1 MTLIDVIKY
10 EGGNNVLV
18 WKHPKEDFN
27 TSAQL
32 IVHESQEA
40 VVFKDGIALGPYSA
54 GKHTLETENIPGIR
68 RLVGL
73 VTGGV
78 SPNHCEVYF
87 INKAYA
93 LDVHWGTASE
103 WKLQD
108 PTLQV
113 PFSMQARGQFA
124 IRVADSKQFLLKLVG
139 TTSSFTTMTLQNYFS
154 DLMISRIK
162 DCISNIIL
170 SEGLSHAE
178 ISSHLV
184 SIGEK
189 VTLLLSETFE
199 KYGLS
204 LEEFV
209 VEGVSIKD
217 SKISEAIEEAQK
229 DRAVN
234 IIKGIT
240 EQDKMA
246 HDVALAQASNP
257 GMSGQ
262 ASQIMTGVAAGAAM
276 APVMGHM
283 VRNVMQP
290 TELMQPTEQ
299 FGQGTQQHRDQFSIG
314 VVNKRTAPIEENKAI
329 CPQCGATVT
338 ENSRFCNQC
347 GAQLEKES
355 EPPETCPLC
364 GGQITKG
371 SKFCNHCGGKL

>member
-1 MTLIDVIKY
+1 MALIDVIKY

-32 IVHESQEA
+32 IVHEAQEA
-40 VVFKDGIALGPYSA
+40 VVFKDGIALGPYAA
-54 GKHTLETENIPGIR
+54 GKHTIETENIPGIR

-87 INKAYA
+87 INKTYA

-124 IRVADSKQFLLKLVG
+124 VRVMDSKQFLLKLVG
-139 TTSSFTTMTLQNYFS
+139 TTSSFTTLTLQNYFS

-178 ISSHLV
+178 ISSHLI
-184 SIGEK
+184 SIAEK
-189 VTLLLSETFE
+189 VTPLLSDAFD
-199 KYGLS
+199 KYGLA

-262 ASQIMTGVAAGAAM
+262 ASQIMTGVAAGVAM
-276 APVMGHM
+276 APAMGNM

-290 TELMQPTEQ
+290 AAQNGQSAQP
-299 FGQGTQQHRDQFSIG
+299 HRDQFSMG
-314 VVNKRTAPIEENKAI
+314 VVNKRTAPVEENRAT
-329 CPQCGATVT
+329 CPQCGATVV
-338 ENSRFCNQC
+338 EDSRFCNQC
-347 GAQLEKES
+347 GAQLEKKCET
-355 EPPETCPLC
+355 PETCPLC
-364 GGQITKG
+364 GGQLPKG
-371 SKFCNHCGGKL
+371 SKFCNHCGGKI

>member
-1 MTLIDVIKY
+1 MALIDVIKY

-32 IVHESQEA
+32 IVHEAQEA
-40 VVFKDGIALGPYSA
+40 VVFKDGIALGPYTA
-54 GKHTLETENIPGIR
+54 GKHTIETENIPGIR

-87 INKAYA
+87 INKTYA

-124 IRVADSKQFLLKLVG
+124 VRVMDSKQFLLKLVG

-178 ISSHLV
+178 ISSHLI
-184 SIGEK
+184 SIAEK
-189 VTLLLSETFE
+189 VTPLLSDAFD
-199 KYGLS
+199 KYGLA

-262 ASQIMTGVAAGAAM
+262 ASQIMTGVAAGVAM
-276 APVMGHM
+276 APAMGNM

-290 TELMQPTEQ
+290 AEHYGQSAQPY
-299 FGQGTQQHRDQFSIG
+299 RDQFSMG
-314 VVNKRTAPIEENKAI
+314 VVNKRNTPVEENKAT
-329 CPQCGATVT
+329 CPQCGATVV
-338 ENSRFCNQC
+338 EDSRFCNQC
-347 GAQLEKES
+347 GAQLEKKS
-355 EPPETCPLC
+355 DTPETCPLC
-364 GGQITKG
+364 GGQLPKG
-371 SKFCNHCGGKL
+371 SKFCNHCGGKI

>member
-1 MTLIDVIKY
+1 MALIDVIKY

-32 IVHESQEA
+32 IVHEAQEA
-40 VVFKDGIALGPYSA
+40 VVFKDGIALGPYTA
-54 GKHTLETENIPGIR
+54 GKHTIETENIPGIR

-87 INKAYA
+87 INKTYA

-124 IRVADSKQFLLKLVG
+124 VRVIDSKQFLLKLVG

-178 ISSHLV
+178 ISSHLI
-184 SIGEK
+184 SIAEK
-189 VTLLLSETFE
+189 VTPLLSDAFD
-199 KYGLS
+199 KYGLA

-262 ASQIMTGVAAGAAM
+262 ASQIMTGVAAGVAM
-276 APVMGHM
+276 APAMGSM

-290 TELMQPTEQ
+290 AEQ
-299 FGQGTQQHRDQFSIG
+299 YGQGAQPYRDQFSMG
-314 VVNKRTAPIEENKAI
+314 VVNRRTTPVEENKAT
-329 CPQCGATVT
+329 CPQCGATVV
-338 ENSRFCNQC
+338 EDSRFCNQC
-347 GAQLEKES
+347 GAQLEKKS
-355 EPPETCPLC
+355 ETPETCPLC
-364 GGQITKG
+364 GGQLPKG
-371 SKFCNHCGGKL
+371 SKFCNHCGEKI

>member
-1 MTLIDVIKY
+1 MALIDVIKY

-32 IVHESQEA
+32 IVHEAQEA
-40 VVFKDGIALGPYSA
+40 VVFKDGIALGPYTA
-54 GKHTLETENIPGIR
+54 GKHTIETENIPGIR

-87 INKAYA
+87 INKTYA

-124 IRVADSKQFLLKLVG
+124 VRVMDSKQFLLKLVG

-178 ISSHLV
+178 ISSHLI
-184 SIGEK
+184 SIAEK
-189 VTLLLSETFE
+189 VTPLLSDAFD
-199 KYGLS
+199 KYGLA

-262 ASQIMTGVAAGAAM
+262 ASQIMTGVAAGVAM
-276 APVMGHM
+276 APAMGNM

-290 TELMQPTEQ
+290 AEQ
-299 FGQGTQQHRDQFSIG
+299 YGQGAQPHRDQFSMG
-314 VVNKRTAPIEENKAI
+314 VVNKRTTPVEENKAT
-329 CPQCGATVT
+329 CPQCGATVV
-338 ENSRFCNQC
+338 EDSRFCNQC
-347 GAQLEKES
+347 GAQLEKKNET
-355 EPPETCPLC
+355 PETCPLC
-364 GGQITKG
+364 GGQLPKG
-371 SKFCNHCGGKL
+371 SKFCNHCGGKI

>member
-1 MTLIDVIKY
+1 MALIDVIKY

-32 IVHESQEA
+32 IVHEAQEA
-40 VVFKDGIALGPYSA
+40 VVFKDGIALGPYTA
-54 GKHTLETENIPGIR
+54 GKHTIETENIPGIR

-87 INKAYA
+87 INKTYA
-93 LDVHWGTASE
+93 LDVYWGTASE

-124 IRVADSKQFLLKLVG
+124 VRVMDSKQFLLKLVG
-139 TTSSFTTMTLQNYFS
+139 TTSSFTAMTLQNYFS

-184 SIGEK
+184 SIAEK
-189 VTLLLSETFE
+189 VTPLLSDAFD
-199 KYGLS
+199 KYGLA

-217 SKISEAIEEAQK
+217 SKTSKAIEEAQT

-240 EQDKMA
+240 EQDKMT
-246 HDVALAQASNP
+246 HDVAHAQASNP

-262 ASQIMTGVAAGAAM
+262 ASQIMTGVAAGMAM
-276 APVMGHM
+276 TPAMGNM

-290 TELMQPTEQ
+290 AEQ
-299 FGQGTQQHRDQFSIG
+299 YDQGTQPHRDQFSMG
-314 VVNKRTAPIEENKAI
+314 VVNKRTTPVEENKVT
-329 CPQCGATVT
+329 CPQCGATVV
-338 ENSRFCNQC
+338 EDSRFCNQC
-347 GAQLEKES
+347 GAQLEKKDET
-355 EPPETCPLC
+355 PETCPLC
-364 GGQITKG
+364 GGQLPKV
-371 SKFCNHCGGKL
+371 SKFCNH

>member
-1 MTLIDVIKY
+1 MALIDVIKY

-32 IVHESQEA
+32 IVHEAQEA
-40 VVFKDGIALGPYSA
+40 VVFQDGIALGPYTA
-54 GKHTLETENIPGIR
+54 GKHTIETENIPGIR

-87 INKAYA
+87 INKTYA

-124 IRVADSKQFLLKLVG
+124 VRVMDSKQFLLKLVG

-178 ISSHLV
+178 ISSHLI
-184 SIGEK
+184 SIAEK
-189 VTLLLSETFE
+189 VTPLLSDAFD
-199 KYGLS
+199 KYGLA

-262 ASQIMTGVAAGAAM
+262 ASQIMTGVAAGVAM
-276 APVMGHM
+276 APAMGNM

-290 TELMQPTEQ
+290 AEQ
-299 FGQGTQQHRDQFSIG
+299 YGQGAQPHRDQFSMG
-314 VVNKRTAPIEENKAI
+314 VVNKRTTPVEENKAT
-329 CPQCGATVT
+329 CPQCGATVV
-338 ENSRFCNQC
+338 EDSRFCNQC
-347 GAQLEKES
+347 GAQLEKKS
-355 EPPETCPLC
+355 ETPETCPLC
-364 GGQITKG
+364 GGQLPKG
-371 SKFCNHCGGKL
+371 SKFCNHCGEKI

>member
-1 MTLIDVIKY
+1 MALIDVIKY

-40 VVFKDGIALGPYSA
+40 VVFKDGIALGPYTA
-54 GKHTLETENIPGIR
+54 GKHTIETENIPGIR

-87 INKAYA
+87 INKTYA

-124 IRVADSKQFLLKLVG
+124 VRVMDSKQFLLKLVG

-178 ISSHLV
+178 ISSHLI
-184 SIGEK
+184 SIAEK
-189 VTLLLSETFE
+189 VTPLLSDAFD
-199 KYGLS
+199 KYGLA

-262 ASQIMTGVAAGAAM
+262 ASQIMTGVAAGVAM
-276 APVMGHM
+276 APAMGNM

-290 TELMQPTEQ
+290 AEHYGQSAQP
-299 FGQGTQQHRDQFSIG
+299 HRDQFSMG
-314 VVNKRTAPIEENKAI
+314 VVNKRTTPVEENKAT
-329 CPQCGATVT
+329 CPQCGATVF
-338 ENSRFCNQC
+338 EDSRFCNQC
-347 GAQLEKES
+347 GAQLEKKS
-355 EPPETCPLC
+355 DTPETCPLC
-364 GGQITKG
+364 GGQLPKG
-371 SKFCNHCGGKL
+371 SKFCNHCGGKI

>member
-1 MTLIDVIKY
+1 MALIDVIKY

-32 IVHESQEA
+32 IVHEAQEA
-40 VVFKDGIALGPYSA
+40 VVFKDGIALGPYAA
-54 GKHTLETENIPGIR
+54 GKHTIETENIPGIR

-87 INKAYA
+87 INKTYA

-124 IRVADSKQFLLKLVG
+124 VRVMDSKQFLLKLVG

-178 ISSHLV
+178 ISSHLI
-184 SIGEK
+184 SIADK
-189 VTLLLSETFE
+189 VTPLLSDAFD
-199 KYGLS
+199 KYGLA

-262 ASQIMTGVAAGAAM
+262 ASQIMTGVAAGVAM
-276 APVMGHM
+276 APAMGNM

-290 TELMQPTEQ
+290 AAQNDQSAQP
-299 FGQGTQQHRDQFSIG
+299 HRDQFSMG
-314 VVNKRTAPIEENKAI
+314 VVNKRTAPVEENRAT
-329 CPQCGATVT
+329 CPQCGATVV
-338 ENSRFCNQC
+338 EDSRFCNQC
-347 GAQLEKES
+347 GAQLEKKCET
-355 EPPETCPLC
+355 PETCPLC
-364 GGQITKG
+364 GGQLPKG
-371 SKFCNHCGGKL
+371 SKFCNHCGGKI

>member
-246 HDVALAQASNP
+246 HDVALAQASR
-257 GMSGQ
+257 
-262 ASQIMTGVAAGAAM
+262 A
-276 APVMGHM
+276 
-283 VRNVMQP
+283 
-290 TELMQPTEQ
+290 
-299 FGQGTQQHRDQFSIG
+299 
-314 VVNKRTAPIEENKAI
+314 
-329 CPQCGATVT
+329 
-338 ENSRFCNQC
+338 
-347 GAQLEKES
+347 
-355 EPPETCPLC
+355 
-364 GGQITKG
+364 
-371 SKFCNHCGGKL
+371 

>member
-1 MTLIDVIKY
+1 MALIDVIKY

-32 IVHESQEA
+32 IVHEAQEA
-40 VVFKDGIALGPYSA
+40 VVFKDGIALGPYTA
-54 GKHTLETENIPGIR
+54 GKHTIETENIPGIR

-87 INKAYA
+87 INKTYA

-124 IRVADSKQFLLKLVG
+124 VRVMDSKQFLLKLVG

-178 ISSHLV
+178 ISSHLI
-184 SIGEK
+184 SIAEK
-189 VTLLLSETFE
+189 VTPLLSDAFD
-199 KYGLS
+199 KYGLA

-262 ASQIMTGVAAGAAM
+262 ASQIMTGVAAGVAM
-276 APVMGHM
+276 APAMGNM

-290 TELMQPTEQ
+290 AEQ
-299 FGQGTQQHRDQFSIG
+299 YGQGAQPHRDQFSMG
-314 VVNKRTAPIEENKAI
+314 VVNKRTTPVEENKAT
-329 CPQCGATVT
+329 CPQCGATVV
-338 ENSRFCNQC
+338 EDSRFCNQC
-347 GAQLEKES
+347 GAQLEKKS
-355 EPPETCPLC
+355 ETPETCPLC
-364 GGQITKG
+364 GGQLPKG
-371 SKFCNHCGGKL
+371 SKFCNHCGEKI

>member
-87 INKAYA
+87 INKVYA

-162 DCISNIIL
+162 DCNNIFKIT
-170 SEGLSHAE
+170 
-178 ISSHLV
+178 LV
-184 SIGEK
+184 RS
-189 VTLLLSETFE
+189 F
-199 KYGLS
+199 S
-204 LEEFV
+204 L
-209 VEGVSIKD
+209 SIK
-217 SKISEAIEEAQK
+217 K
-229 DRAVN
+229 N
-234 IIKGIT
+234 
-240 EQDKMA
+240 
-246 HDVALAQASNP
+246 LN
-257 GMSGQ
+257 
-262 ASQIMTGVAAGAAM
+262 
-276 APVMGHM
+276 
-283 VRNVMQP
+283 
-290 TELMQPTEQ
+290 
-299 FGQGTQQHRDQFSIG
+299 QQ
-314 VVNKRTAPIEENKAI
+314 
-329 CPQCGATVT
+329 
-338 ENSRFCNQC
+338 
-347 GAQLEKES
+347 
-355 EPPETCPLC
+355 
-364 GGQITKG
+364 
-371 SKFCNHCGGKL
+371 

>member
-124 IRVADSKQFLLKLVG
+124 IRVADSKQFLLKLVC

-246 HDVALAQASNP
+246 HDVALAQASNNAWNSKET
-257 GMSGQ
+257 GCI
-262 ASQIMTGVAAGAAM
+262 IMIWALY
-276 APVMGHM
+276 M
-283 VRNVMQP
+283 VI
-290 TELMQPTEQ
+290 
-299 FGQGTQQHRDQFSIG
+299 F
-314 VVNKRTAPIEENKAI
+314 
-329 CPQCGATVT
+329 
-338 ENSRFCNQC
+338 
-347 GAQLEKES
+347 
-355 EPPETCPLC
+355 
-364 GGQITKG
+364 
-371 SKFCNHCGGKL
+371 

>member
-1 MTLIDVIKY
+1 MALIDVIKY

-32 IVHESQEA
+32 IVHEAQEA
-40 VVFKDGIALGPYSA
+40 VVFKDGIALGPYTA
-54 GKHTLETENIPGIR
+54 GKHTIETENIPGIR

-87 INKAYA
+87 INKTYA

-124 IRVADSKQFLLKLVG
+124 VRVMDSKQFLLKLVG

-178 ISSHLV
+178 ISSHLI
-184 SIGEK
+184 SIAEK
-189 VTLLLSETFE
+189 VTPLLSDAFD
-199 KYGLS
+199 KYGLA

-262 ASQIMTGVAAGAAM
+262 ASQIMTGVAAGVAM
-276 APVMGHM
+276 APAMGNM

-290 TELMQPTEQ
+290 AEHYGQSAQP
-299 FGQGTQQHRDQFSIG
+299 HRDQFSMG
-314 VVNKRTAPIEENKAI
+314 VVNKRSTPVEENKAI
-329 CPQCGATVT
+329 CPQCGATVVKD
-338 ENSRFCNQC
+338 SRFCNQC
-347 GAQLEKES
+347 GAQLEKKS
-355 EPPETCPLC
+355 ETPETCPLC
-364 GGQITKG
+364 GGQLPKG
-371 SKFCNHCGGKL
+371 SKFCNHCGGKI

>member
-18 WKHPKEDFN
+18 WKHPREDFN
-27 TSAQL
+27 TSTQL

-40 VVFKDGIALGPYSA
+40 VVFKDGIAHGPYSA
-54 GKHTLETENIPGIR
+54 GKHTIETENIPGVR

-124 IRVADSKQFLLKLVG
+124 VRVTDSKQFLNKMVG

-170 SEGLSHAE
+170 SEGLSHTE
-178 ISSHLV
+178 ISSRLV

-189 VTLLLSETFE
+189 VTPMLSAILE

-257 GMSGQ
+257 GMGGQ

-276 APVMGHM
+276 APAMGHM
-283 VRNVMQP
+283 VRNGMQSA
-290 TELMQPTEQ
+290 EQ
-299 FGQGTQQHRDQFSIG
+299 FGQSALPRRDQFSMG
-314 VVNKRTAPIEENKAI
+314 VVNKRAAPVAENKAI
-329 CPQCGATVT
+329 CPQCGVT
-338 ENSRFCNQC
+338 LVKGSRFCNQC

-355 EPPETCPLC
+355 ETPETCPLC
-364 GGQITKG
+364 GGQLPKG
-371 SKFCNHCGGKL
+371 SKFCNHCGGEI

>member
-290 TELMQPTEQ
+290 TEQ

-314 VVNKRTAPIEENKAI
+314 VVNVSVK
-329 CPQCGATVT
+329 
-338 ENSRFCNQC
+338 
-347 GAQLEKES
+347 
-355 EPPETCPLC
+355 
-364 GGQITKG
+364 
-371 SKFCNHCGGKL
+371 

>member
-184 SIGEK
+184 SVGEK

-290 TELMQPTEQ
+290 TEQ

-347 GAQLEKES
+347 GAQLETES
-355 EPPETCPLC
+355 ETPETCPLC

>member
-1 MTLIDVIKY
+1 MALIDVIKY

-32 IVHESQEA
+32 IVHEAQEA
-40 VVFKDGIALGPYSA
+40 VVFKDGIALGPYTA
-54 GKHTLETENIPGIR
+54 GKHTIETENIPGIR

-87 INKAYA
+87 INKTYA

-124 IRVADSKQFLLKLVG
+124 VRVMDSKQFLLKLVG

-178 ISSHLV
+178 ISSHLI
-184 SIGEK
+184 SIAEK
-189 VTLLLSETFE
+189 VTPLLSDSFD
-199 KYGLS
+199 KYGLA

-262 ASQIMTGVAAGAAM
+262 ASQIMTGVAAGVAM
-276 APVMGHM
+276 APAMGNM

-290 TELMQPTEQ
+290 AEQ
-299 FGQGTQQHRDQFSIG
+299 YGQGTQPHRDQFSMG
-314 VVNKRTAPIEENKAI
+314 VVNKRTTPVEENKAT
-329 CPQCGATVT
+329 CPQCGATVV
-338 ENSRFCNQC
+338 EDSRFCNQC
-347 GAQLEKES
+347 GARLEKKTETQ
-355 EPPETCPLC
+355 ETCPLC
-364 GGQITKG
+364 GGQLPKG
-371 SKFCNHCGGKL
+371 SKFCNHCGGKI

>member
-154 DLMISRIK
+154 DLMISRIN

-290 TELMQPTEQ
+290 TEQ

>member
-1 MTLIDVIKY
+1 MALIDVIKY

-18 WKHPKEDFN
+18 WKHPREDFN
-27 TSAQL
+27 TSTQL

-40 VVFKDGIALGPYSA
+40 VVFKDGIAHDPYSA
-54 GKHTLETENIPGIR
+54 GKHTIETENIPGIR

-124 IRVADSKQFLLKLVG
+124 VRVTDSKQFLNKMVG

-162 DCISNIIL
+162 DCISTIIL
-170 SEGLSHAE
+170 SEGLSHME
-178 ISSHLV
+178 ISSRLV

-189 VTLLLSETFE
+189 VTPMLSGILE

-209 VEGVSIKD
+209 VEGVSIKA

-257 GMSGQ
+257 GMGGQ
-262 ASQIMTGVAAGAAM
+262 ASQMMTGVAAGAAM
-276 APVMGHM
+276 APAMGHM

-290 TELMQPTEQ
+290 TEQ
-299 FGQGTQQHRDQFSIG
+299 FGQSAIHHRDQFSMG
-314 VVNKRTAPIEENKAI
+314 VVNKRTAPVAENKVI
-329 CPQCGATVT
+329 CPQCGVT
-338 ENSRFCNQC
+338 LVEGSRFCNQC

-355 EPPETCPLC
+355 EKTETCPLC
-364 GGQITKG
+364 GGQLTKG

>member
-1 MTLIDVIKY
+1 MALIDVIKY

-32 IVHESQEA
+32 IVHEAQEA
-40 VVFKDGIALGPYSA
+40 VVFKDGIALGPYTA
-54 GKHTLETENIPGIR
+54 GKHTIETENIPGIR

-87 INKAYA
+87 INKTYA

-124 IRVADSKQFLLKLVG
+124 VRVMDSKQFLLKLVG

-178 ISSHLV
+178 ISSHLI
-184 SIGEK
+184 SIAEK
-189 VTLLLSETFE
+189 VTPLLSDAFD
-199 KYGLS
+199 KYGLV

-209 VEGVSIKD
+209 VEGASIKD
-217 SKISEAIEEAQK
+217 GKISEAIEEAQK

-262 ASQIMTGVAAGAAM
+262 ASQIMTGVAAGVAM
-276 APVMGHM
+276 APAMGNM

-290 TELMQPTEQ
+290 AEHYS
-299 FGQGTQQHRDQFSIG
+299 QGTQPHRDQFSVG
-314 VVNKRTAPIEENKAI
+314 VVNKKTPPVEENKVT
-329 CPQCGATVT
+329 CPQCGATVV
-338 ENSRFCNQC
+338 EDSRFCNQC
-347 GAQLEKES
+347 GAQLEKKAEA
-355 EPPETCPLC
+355 PETCPLC
-364 GGQITKG
+364 GGQLPKG
-371 SKFCNHCGGKL
+371 SKFCNHCGGKI

>member
-1 MTLIDVIKY
+1 MALIDVIKY

-18 WKHPKEDFN
+18 WKHPREDFN
-27 TSAQL
+27 TSTQL

-40 VVFKDGIALGPYSA
+40 VVFKDGIAHDPYSA
-54 GKHTLETENIPGIR
+54 GKHTIETENIPGIR

-124 IRVADSKQFLLKLVG
+124 VRVTDSKQFLNKMVG

-170 SEGLSHAE
+170 SEGLSHTE
-178 ISSHLV
+178 ISSRLV

-189 VTLLLSETFE
+189 VTPMLSGTLE

-209 VEGVSIKD
+209 VEGVSIKN

-257 GMSGQ
+257 GMGGQ

-276 APVMGHM
+276 APAMGHM

-290 TELMQPTEQ
+290 AEQ
-299 FGQGTQQHRDQFSIG
+299 FGQSAIPHRDQFSMG
-314 VVNKRTAPIEENKAI
+314 VVNKRTAPVEEDKAI
-329 CPQCGATVT
+329 CPQCGVT
-338 ENSRFCNQC
+338 LVKGSRFCNQC

-355 EPPETCPLC
+355 ETPETCPLC
-364 GGQITKG
+364 GGQLPKG
-371 SKFCNHCGGKL
+371 SRFCNHCGGKI

>member
-1 MTLIDVIKY
+1 MALIDVIKY

-32 IVHESQEA
+32 IVHEAQEA
-40 VVFKDGIALGPYSA
+40 VVFKDGIALGPYTA
-54 GKHTLETENIPGIR
+54 GKHTIETENIPGIR

-87 INKAYA
+87 INKTYA

-124 IRVADSKQFLLKLVG
+124 VRVIDSKQFLLKLVG

-178 ISSHLV
+178 ISSHLI
-184 SIGEK
+184 SIAEK
-189 VTLLLSETFE
+189 VTPLLSVAFD
-199 KYGLS
+199 KYGLA

-262 ASQIMTGVAAGAAM
+262 ASQIMTGVAAGVAM
-276 APVMGHM
+276 APAMGSM

-290 TELMQPTEQ
+290 AEQ
-299 FGQGTQQHRDQFSIG
+299 YGQGAQPHRDQFSMG
-314 VVNKRTAPIEENKAI
+314 VVNRRTTPVEENKAT
-329 CPQCGATVT
+329 CPQCGATVV
-338 ENSRFCNQC
+338 EDSRFCNQC
-347 GAQLEKES
+347 GAQLEKKCET
-355 EPPETCPLC
+355 PETCPLC
-364 GGQITKG
+364 GGQLPKG
-371 SKFCNHCGGKL
+371 SKFCNHCGGKI